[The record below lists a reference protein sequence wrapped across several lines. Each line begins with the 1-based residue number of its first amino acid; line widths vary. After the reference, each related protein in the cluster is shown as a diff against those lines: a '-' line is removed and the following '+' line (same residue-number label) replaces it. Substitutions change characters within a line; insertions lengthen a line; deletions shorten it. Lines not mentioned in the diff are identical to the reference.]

1 MLGLAGRAGKVESGE
16 FCTERAVKSGH
27 AACVIVAMDSSE
39 PTKKM
44 FRNMCTYYKVPLY
57 FYSEKAELG
66 HAIGRESRASVAVT
80 DAGFAGQIGLR
91 IEEQKGR
98 E

>member
-44 FRNMCTYYKVPLY
+44 FRNMCT
-57 FYSEKAELG
+57 
-66 HAIGRESRASVAVT
+66 
-80 DAGFAGQIGLR
+80 
-91 IEEQKGR
+91 
-98 E
+98 